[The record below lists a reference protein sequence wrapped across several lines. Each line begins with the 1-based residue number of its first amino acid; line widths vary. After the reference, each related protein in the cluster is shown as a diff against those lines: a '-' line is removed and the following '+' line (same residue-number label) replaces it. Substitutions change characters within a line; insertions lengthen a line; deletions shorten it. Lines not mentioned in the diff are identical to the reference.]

1 MNFDLVTDSELESQT
16 LDHKTRECIRRLA
29 GLGAKFAHLSYTTY
43 SGFNL
48 SCKSTLFMLKQCQVK
63 SIRLTMQK
71 GKVLQEPTPMVPV
84 TPLLMALERLEL
96 VGNLTAP
103 RQLLNELFPN
113 LEYYNYLK
121 EDLATG
127 QTQTVC

>member
-1 MNFDLVTDSELESQT
+1 
-16 LDHKTRECIRRLA
+16 
-29 GLGAKFAHLSYTTY
+29 
-43 SGFNL
+43 
-48 SCKSTLFMLKQCQVK
+48 
-63 SIRLTMQK
+63 MQK
-71 GKVLQEPTPMVPV
+71 GQVLNEPTPQMPV
-84 TPLLMALERLEL
+84 KPLLLALERLEL

-103 RQLLNELFPN
+103 RQLLNDLFPN